1 MICLCLGG
9 LSPMVAREVA
19 GRIAATLSA
28 CVLVLLLGS
37 SYSYAADCVG
47 PDDPPGCVTP
57 APSVSP
63 DPVPSVSP
71 DPVPSATPSVVPSD
85 APVPAT
91 VVVLTDAQWAP
102 LIWCGGALLCL
113 SLVSVIGSWSR

>member
-1 MICLCLGG
+1 
-9 LSPMVAREVA
+9 MVSRNMLR
-19 GRIAATLSA
+19 RIGATLSS

-37 SYSYAADCVG
+37 SYSYAADCTG
-47 PDDPPGCVTP
+47 PADPDPLCTPVASP

-63 DPVPSVSP
+63 DPVPSVS
-71 DPVPSATPSVVPSD
+71 PSVVPSD

-91 VVVLTDAQWAP
+91 VVVLTDEQWAP

-113 SLVSVIGSWSR
+113 SIIGVIGSWSR